1 MLLLD
6 IKWTSLRKLL
16 RLKVLR
22 KWIKATCLMSTRKRT
37 SNFLTDV
44 VPESEFVSVVV
55 VVDDSLVSIWKTLPL
70 LT

>member
-22 KWIKATCLMSTRKRT
+22 KWIKEGCLMSTRKRT

>member
-6 IKWTSLRKLL
+6 TKWTSLRKLL

-22 KWIKATCLMSTRKRT
+22 KWIKAACLMSTRKRT

-70 LT
+70 FT